1 MKKIILILLLTP
13 CLLWSQNGPTASFIY
28 NPVCLG
34 ESLALTDFSYPDPN
48 TNSSIASWD
57 WLYNGSTIS
66 SQQNADYL
74 FTQCGTYDITLTVTD
89 VDGISDDTTINIEIF
104 CPPVADFFFD
114 IVCIG
119 DPTNFV
125 DVSTPGDGTPPLNSG
140 STWMYLFGDA
150 DPPNAVNPNCTATF
164 NYAGL
169 NPVTFVV
176 SELQWNGQYCIDTIV
191 KDVQVDSAVSP
202 PCPPPVGIEY
212 NSNNLSLKIIG
223 TFDILGKKKK
233 ANSKDLNII
242 RYENGLVEKKYIIK

>member
-1 MKKIILILLLTP
+1 MKKILLILFLTP
-13 CLLWSQNGPTASFIY
+13 CFLWSQNEPTASFIY

-34 ESLALTDFSYPDPN
+34 EIFTPSDFSTPN
-48 TNSSIASWD
+48 PITNSSI
-57 WLYNGSTIS
+57 STWEWRYDGIIYS
-66 SQQNADYL
+66 TQQNGEYT
-74 FTQCGTYDITLTVTD
+74 FSQCGTYDITLTVTD

-125 DVSTPGDGTPPLNSG
+125 DVSTPGDGTPPLNNG
-140 STWMYLFGDA
+140 SWFYIFGDA
-150 DPPNAVNPNCTATF
+150 NPPNAVNPNCTATF

-169 NPVTFVV
+169 NPVTFIV
-176 SELQWNGQYCIDTIV
+176 SEEYNGQVCIDTIT

-202 PCPPPVGIEY
+202 PCPPPVGIE
-212 NSNNLSLKIIG
+212 NNTNNISLKIIG

>member
-1 MKKIILILLLTP
+1 
-13 CLLWSQNGPTASFIY
+13 
-28 NPVCLG
+28 
-34 ESLALTDFSYPDPN
+34 
-48 TNSSIASWD
+48 
-57 WLYNGSTIS
+57 
-66 SQQNADYL
+66 
-74 FTQCGTYDITLTVTD
+74 
-89 VDGISDDTTINIEIF
+89 
-104 CPPVADFFFD
+104 
-114 IVCIG
+114 
-119 DPTNFV
+119 
-125 DVSTPGDGTPPLNSG
+125 
-140 STWMYLFGDA
+140 MYLFGDA

-202 PCPPPVGIEY
+202 PCPPPVGIE
-212 NSNNLSLKIIG
+212 NNTNNLGLKIIG